1 MLAATNPSRVGFSKK
16 SRHFQDRRLRRRASP
31 VTASE
36 LARTILFGVLVA
48 IAAAW
53 GLARHCTRPIE
64 PLRVPVAPAPAPTY
78 DADAGEMPVPDTI
91 DTADN

>member
-1 MLAATNPSRVGFSKK
+1 VGFSKK
-16 SRHFQDRRLRRRASP
+16 SRRFDETRPRPRVSPSP
-31 VTASE
+31 VSASE

-64 PLRVPVAPAPAPTY
+64 PLRVPAAPAAAPTY
-78 DADAGEMPVPDTI
+78 DADAGEIPVPDTI